1 MLQMLWGPSGL
12 ILLGA
17 FLSAIGALWA
27 SQQQG
32 EFERHLREKSEEIA
46 QLNREVVNLVTGGK
60 SFCYMAVS
68 SINPQSNIGLLTF
81 VHSGE
86 HPMFNVA
93 ARIVDLEE
101 FDKLKDHINIHNFQQ
116 ADINIGIG
124 DFAKNAALV
133 RGPFPLGKGD
143 KRNFNIFF
151 SARNGWFDQLLR
163 FRKINGQWVQATRV
177 ERDGEV
183 LYERIDDN
191 YPRAKDGGIDWNA
204 S

>member
-32 EFERHLREKSEEIA
+32 EFERHLRVKSEEIA

-68 SINPQSNIGLLTF
+68 SINPESNIGLLTF
-81 VHSGE
+81 VHSGD

-101 FDKLKDHINIHNFQQ
+101 FAKLKDNINIHNFQQ

-124 DFAKNAALV
+124 DFAKSAALV
-133 RGPFPLGKGD
+133 RGPFPLGEGD

-151 SARNGWFDQLLR
+151 SARNGWFNQLLR

-191 YPRAKDGGIDWNA
+191 YPRTKEGSVDWNA

>member
-1 MLQMLWGPSGL
+1 MLQILWGPSGL

-17 FLSAIGALWA
+17 FLSATGALWA

-46 QLNREVVNLVTGGK
+46 QLNREVANLVTGGN

-68 SINPQSNIGLLTF
+68 TINPESNIGLLSF
-81 VHSGE
+81 IHNGD

-116 ADINIGIG
+116 ADINMSIG
-124 DFAKNAALV
+124 DFSKGAALV
-133 RGPFPLGKGD
+133 RGPFPLGKGN
-143 KRNFNIFF
+143 KRDFNIFF
-151 SARNGWFDQLLR
+151 SARNGWFNQLLR
-163 FRKINGQWVQATRV
+163 FRKVDGHWAQATRV
-177 ERDGEV
+177 ERDGEI

-191 YPRAKDGGIDWNA
+191 YPKEKNGLVNWNA

>member
-1 MLQMLWGPSGL
+1 MLQMLWGPSSL
-12 ILLGA
+12 ILIGV

-32 EFERHLREKSEEIA
+32 EFERHLREKNEEIA
-46 QLNREVVNLVTGGK
+46 QLNREVVNFVTGGK
-60 SFCYMAVS
+60 SFLYMAVS
-68 SINPQSNIGLLTF
+68 SIDPQSNMGLLTF
-81 VHSGE
+81 LHSGE

-101 FDKLKDHINIHNFQQ
+101 FEKLKDNISIHNFQQ
-116 ADINIGIG
+116 AATNIAIG
-124 DFAKNAALV
+124 DFAKRAAIV
-133 RGPFPLGKGD
+133 QGQFSLGKGD

-151 SARNGWFDQLLR
+151 SARNGWFNQLLR

-191 YPRAKDGGIDWNA
+191 YPRTKDGSIDWNA